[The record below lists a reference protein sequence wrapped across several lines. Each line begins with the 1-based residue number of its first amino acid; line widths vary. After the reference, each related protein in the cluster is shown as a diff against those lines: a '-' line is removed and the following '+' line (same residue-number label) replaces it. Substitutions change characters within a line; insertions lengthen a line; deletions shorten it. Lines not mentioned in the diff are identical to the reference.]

1 MAHITKEQRYT
12 IKVLNERGKSQTYI
26 SKVIGKDKSVMCREL
41 NRNKNR
47 KTGKYDEELADR
59 KYQERVKSK
68 NKHIRFTK
76 IIKERVNQLI
86 KEDYSPEQISGY
98 CKSEDIECVSHE
110 SIYQYIWADKK
121 AGGELYEH
129 LRRKGRRYR
138 KRGNK
143 KDTRGII
150 ANRTD
155 IEKRP
160 KIVEKRKRFGDLE
173 VDTMIGKN
181 HKGALVTIN
190 DRTSGMLKAKRVESK
205 ESTIVAN
212 TIIDMLQDWLP
223 FIKTITS
230 DNGKE
235 FAEHQKISE
244 ELNIDF
250 YFAKPYHS
258 WQRGSNEN
266 LNGLIRQ
273 YIPKKTDLRY
283 ISDKQIDVIVKKI
296 NNRPRKRY
304 SFKNPIFVMD
314 NLLFNKKVAFVA

>member
-26 SKVIGKDKSVMCREL
+26 SKVIGKDKSVICREL

-47 KTGKYDEELADR
+47 KTGKYDDELADR